1 MQGLFHIDDLIQTVS
16 IDPSISNK
24 FRRKILPSARADHF
38 LGFIFYSLSGED
50 VGGGFNQLFT
60 GLIRNLLKQPVYMYK
75 PYASVSIVE
84 LIIIDWE
91 KRIIIIIIKKKKELW
106 SGNLHNTMKNKKER

>member
-1 MQGLFHIDDLIQTVS
+1 M
-16 IDPSISNK
+16 ISFNCEHRSVNIK
-24 FRRKILPSARADHF
+24 QVQEEKILPSARADHF

-50 VGGGFNQLFT
+50 VGGNKKVNQLFP
-60 GLIRNLLKQPVYMYK
+60 GLIRNLLEQPVYMYI
-75 PYASVSIVE
+75 PYASMPIVE

-91 KRIIIIIIKKKKELW
+91 KRIIIIIKNKKELW

>member
-50 VGGGFNQLFT
+50 VGGT
-60 GLIRNLLKQPVYMYK
+60 KKLISYSR
-75 PYASVSIVE
+75 
-84 LIIIDWE
+84 D
-91 KRIIIIIIKKKKELW
+91 
-106 SGNLHNTMKNKKER
+106 